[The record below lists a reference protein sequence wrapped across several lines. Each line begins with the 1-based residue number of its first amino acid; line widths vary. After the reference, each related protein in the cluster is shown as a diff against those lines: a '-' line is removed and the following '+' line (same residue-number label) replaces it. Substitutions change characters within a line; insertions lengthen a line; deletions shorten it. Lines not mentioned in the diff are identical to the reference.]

1 MKLDHPEKKGLSGV
15 TVAVLVVCAI
25 LVAGVV
31 AHSVLGNKK
40 DTGSTTVEEST
51 ETAVDNTK
59 EEKKTGTV
67 RPSSTEV
74 ETVTADDSP
83 VVVEEEREVEV
94 SSGTPLEVVKTE
106 APVIVEEV
114 VYPVEVEVAP
124 EEVAVEAKSG
134 IVTVEDAPTEEV
146 ELPEEV
152 AVEPESETGS
162 VEETGSAD
170 EEVTEPEKS
179 PLLYVSQTAPV
190 SVHVEKPL
198 TEEVDWDG
206 YSMTVDAYTGHAV
219 VSYPSIVTDD
229 DVYAFATYAWE
240 NYSDYLNGVDI
251 TILGDGKAE
260 ITYPDNYGEEEF
272 DLAISTLE
280 EELPLYMAEVL
291 SEETPTMET
300 EVTVVSPVIEEAV
313 ATVVDEPADEESVV
327 AVVDDSEEVVVEEE
341 KPAPI
346 EDSSVSSGNS
356 PVEVMEKKTEEK
368 AVNDLVK
375 RTTVTVWGSPYGFGE
390 IVGDGA
396 SFNFRRF
403 VRSYVYSFNV
413 EYDWRV
419 NSLFTIG
426 MKAGYDGVI
435 HHVEGYVNQAPVM
448 LTAGVVP
455 FETDHSVISLDL
467 GFGVDVVSCAVNKTF
482 APVLDLSFAYGFKL
496 GDLSLNL
503 GLGVMG
509 EYTVATKE
517 YRVEFNPLRLGLG
530 YTF

>member
-1 MKLDHPEKKGLSGV
+1 MKSNHPEKKGLSGV
-15 TVAVLVVCAI
+15 TVTVLVICAI
-25 LVAGVV
+25 LVVGVV
-31 AHSVLGNKK
+31 AGAVLKNNSK
-40 DTGSTTVEEST
+40 DTGSTAVAEST
-51 ETAVDNTK
+51 ETTVNSTK
-59 EEKKTGTV
+59 EEKETGTV
-67 RPSSTEV
+67 APSSTEV
-74 ETVTADDSP
+74 ETVATDGIP
-83 VVVEEEREVEV
+83 VVESVGESKVEV
-94 SSGTPLEVVKTE
+94 LVEAPLEVVE
-106 APVIVEEV
+106 IEEPVIVEEV

-124 EEVAVEAKSG
+124 EEVAVK
-134 IVTVEDAPTEEV
+134 
-146 ELPEEV
+146 
-152 AVEPESETGS
+152 PESETGS

-170 EEVTEPEKS
+170 EEVAEPEKS

-198 TEEVDWDG
+198 TKEVDWNG

-219 VSYPSIVTDD
+219 VSYPSIVTDS
-229 DVYAFATYAWE
+229 DVYAFAAYAWE
-240 NYSDYLNGVDI
+240 NYSDYLSGVDI

-260 ITYPDNYGEEEF
+260 ITYPDNYGKEEF
-272 DLAISTLE
+272 ELAISTLE
-280 EELPLYMAEVL
+280 EELPLYIAEVL
-291 SEETPTMET
+291 SEETPAEKP
-300 EVTVVSPVIEEAV
+300 EGVVVPPVIEEAV

-327 AVVDDSEEVVVEEE
+327 AVEDDSEKVVVEKE
-341 KPAPI
+341 KPASL
-346 EDSSVSSGNS
+346 EDSSVSSDNS

-375 RTTVTVWGSPYGFGE
+375 KTTVTVWGSPYGFGE

-467 GFGVDVVSCAVNKTF
+467 GFGVDVVSCVLNKTF

-509 EYTVATKE
+509 EYTMSTRE
-517 YRVEFNPLRLGLG
+517 YRVEFNPLKLGLG

>member
-15 TVAVLVVCAI
+15 TVTVLVICAI
-25 LVAGVV
+25 LVVGVV

-51 ETAVDNTK
+51 ETAVDDTK

-74 ETVTADDSP
+74 ETVATDGIP
-83 VVVEEEREVEV
+83 VVGSVGESKVEV
-94 SSGTPLEVVKTE
+94 PVEAPLEVVEPKE
-106 APVIVEEV
+106 PVIVEEV
-114 VYPVEVEVAP
+114 VSPVEVEAAP
-124 EEVAVEAKSG
+124 VEASVEAESG
-134 IVTVEDAPTEEV
+134 IVTVEDAPEEAK
-146 ELPEEV
+146 LPEEV

-170 EEVTEPEKS
+170 EEVEEPEKS

-198 TEEVDWDG
+198 IEEVDWDG

-219 VSYPSIVTDD
+219 VSYPSIVTDN
-229 DVYAFATYAWE
+229 DVYAFAAYAWE

-280 EELPLYMAEVL
+280 EELPLYIAEVL
-291 SEETPTMET
+291 SEETPTLET

-327 AVVDDSEEVVVEEE
+327 AVEDDSEEVVLEEE
-341 KPAPI
+341 KPASLD
-346 EDSSVSSGNS
+346 DSSVSSGNS

-419 NSLFTIG
+419 NSLFNIG

-509 EYTVATKE
+509 EYTMSTKE
-517 YRVEFNPLRLGLG
+517 YRVEFNPLKLGLG

>member
-1 MKLDHPEKKGLSGV
+1 MKSNHPGKKGLSGV
-15 TVAVLVVCAI
+15 TVTILVICAI
-25 LVAGVV
+25 LVVGVV

-40 DTGSTTVEEST
+40 DTGNTAVEENI
-51 ETAVDNTK
+51 ETTVDNTK
-59 EEKKTGTV
+59 EEKETGMVT
-67 RPSSTEV
+67 PSSTEV
-74 ETVTADDSP
+74 KTVAADDIP
-83 VVVEEEREVEV
+83 VVEPVEESKVEV
-94 SSGTPLEVVKTE
+94 PVEAPLEVVE
-106 APVIVEEV
+106 IEEPVIVEEV
-114 VYPVEVEVAP
+114 VSPV
-124 EEVAVEAKSG
+124 EVAVEAETE
-134 IVTVEDAPTEEV
+134 IVPVEDAPEEAK
-146 ELPEEV
+146 LPEEV
-152 AVEPESETGS
+152 VVEPESETIS
-162 VEETGSAD
+162 VEETESAEED
-170 EEVTEPEKS
+170 ETEPEKS

-190 SVHVEKPL
+190 SAHVEKPL
-198 TEEVDWDG
+198 TANIDWNG
-206 YSMTVDAYTGHAV
+206 YSMIVDAYTGHAV
-219 VSYPSIVTDD
+219 VSYPSIVTDG
-229 DVYAFATYAWE
+229 DVYAFAAYAWE
-240 NYSDYLNGVDI
+240 NYSDYLTGVDI
-251 TILGDGKAE
+251 KILGEGKAE

-272 DLAISTLE
+272 ELAISTLE
-280 EELPLYMAEVL
+280 EELPLYIAEVL
-291 SEETPTMET
+291 SEETPAEEP
-300 EVTVVSPVIEEAV
+300 EVVVVPPVVEEAV

-327 AVVDDSEEVVVEEE
+327 AVGNDSETAVLEEE
-341 KPAPI
+341 KPASL

-356 PVEVMEKKTEEK
+356 PVEVMGKKTEEK
-368 AVNDLVK
+368 PVNDLIK

-435 HHVEGYVNQAPVM
+435 HHVEGYVNQAPLM

-509 EYTVATKE
+509 EYTMSTKE
-517 YRVEFNPLRLGLG
+517 YRVEFNPLKLGLG

>member
-1 MKLDHPEKKGLSGV
+1 MKSNHPEKKGLSGV
-15 TVAVLVVCAI
+15 TVTVLVICAI
-25 LVAGVV
+25 LVVGVV

-40 DTGSTTVEEST
+40 DTGSTTVEENI
-51 ETAVDNTK
+51 ETTVDNTK
-59 EEKKTGTV
+59 EEEETGTV
-67 RPSSTEV
+67 APSSTEV
-74 ETVTADDSP
+74 ETVVADDIP
-83 VVVEEEREVEV
+83 VVMKEEREVEV
-94 SSGTPLEVVKTE
+94 NSETPLEVVETKE
-106 APVIVEEV
+106 PVIVEEV
-114 VYPVEVEVAP
+114 VSPVEVETAP
-124 EEVAVEAKSG
+124 VEASVEAESG
-134 IVTVEDAPTEEV
+134 IVTVEDAPAEETELSEEV
-146 ELPEEV
+146 T
-152 AVEPESETGS
+152 VEPGSETGYD
-162 VEETGSAD
+162 EETESAKED
-170 EEVTEPEKS
+170 ETESDKS

-198 TEEVDWDG
+198 TKEVDWNG

-219 VSYPSIVTDD
+219 VSYPSIVTDS
-229 DVYAFATYAWE
+229 DVYAFAAYAWE
-240 NYSDYLNGVDI
+240 NYSDYLSGVDI

-260 ITYPDNYGEEEF
+260 ITYPDNYGKEEF
-272 DLAISTLE
+272 ELAISTLE
-280 EELPLYMAEVL
+280 EELPLYIAEVL
-291 SEETPTMET
+291 SEETPAKEPEET
-300 EVTVVSPVIEEAV
+300 VPPVIEEAV
-313 ATVVDEPADEESVV
+313 ATVIEEPADEESVV
-327 AVVDDSEEVVVEEE
+327 AVEDDSEEVVVEEE

-368 AVNDLVK
+368 PVNDLVK

-413 EYDWRV
+413 EYDWRM

-509 EYTVATKE
+509 EYTLATKE
-517 YRVEFNPLRLGLG
+517 YRVEFNPLKLGLG

>member
-1 MKLDHPEKKGLSGV
+1 MKSNHPEKKGLSGV
-15 TVAVLVVCAI
+15 TVTILVICAI
-25 LVAGVV
+25 LVVGVV

-40 DTGSTTVEEST
+40 DTGSTTVEEGT
-51 ETAVDNTK
+51 ETAVDGAK
-59 EEKKTGTV
+59 EEEETGTV
-67 RPSSTEV
+67 TPSSTEV
-74 ETVTADDSP
+74 ETVAADDSP

-94 SSGTPLEVVKTE
+94 NSDTPLEVVKTE
-106 APVIVEEV
+106 DPVIVEDV

-124 EEVAVEAKSG
+124 EEVAVK
-134 IVTVEDAPTEEV
+134 
-146 ELPEEV
+146 
-152 AVEPESETGS
+152 PESETGS

-170 EEVTEPEKS
+170 EEVAEPEKS

-198 TEEVDWDG
+198 TKEVDWNG
-206 YSMTVDAYTGHAV
+206 YSMTVDAYTGYAV
-219 VSYPSIVTDD
+219 VSYPSIVTDS

-280 EELPLYMAEVL
+280 EELPLYIAEVL
-291 SEETPTMET
+291 SEETPAKEPDET
-300 EVTVVSPVIEEAV
+300 VPPVVEEVV
-313 ATVVDEPADEESVV
+313 AAVVDEPADEESVV
-327 AVVDDSEEVVVEEE
+327 AVEDDSEEVVVEEE
-341 KPAPI
+341 KPAPL

-509 EYTVATKE
+509 EYTMSTKE
-517 YRVEFNPLRLGLG
+517 YRVEFNPLKLGLG

>member
-1 MKLDHPEKKGLSGV
+1 MESNHPEKKGLSGV
-15 TVAVLVVCAI
+15 TVTILVICAI
-25 LVAGVV
+25 LVVGVV

-51 ETAVDNTK
+51 ETAVDDTK
-59 EEKKTGTV
+59 EEEETGTV
-67 RPSSTEV
+67 APSSTEV
-74 ETVTADDSP
+74 ETVVADDIP
-83 VVVEEEREVEV
+83 VVMKEGREVEV
-94 SSGTPLEVVKTE
+94 NSETPLEVVETKE
-106 APVIVEEV
+106 PVIVEEV
-114 VYPVEVEVAP
+114 VSPVEVEAAP
-124 EEVAVEAKSG
+124 VEASVEAESG
-134 IVTVEDAPTEEV
+134 IVTVEDAPEEV
-146 ELPEEV
+146 GLPEEV
-152 AVEPESETGS
+152 TVEPESETGS

-170 EEVTEPEKS
+170 EEVAEPEKS

-190 SVHVEKPL
+190 SAHVEKPL
-198 TEEVDWDG
+198 TANIDWNG
-206 YSMTVDAYTGHAV
+206 YSMTVNAYTGYAV

-229 DVYAFATYAWE
+229 DVYAFAAYAWE
-240 NYSDYLNGVDI
+240 NYSDYLSGVDI

-280 EELPLYMAEVL
+280 EELPLYIAEVL
-291 SEETPTMET
+291 SEETPAKEPEET
-300 EVTVVSPVIEEAV
+300 VPPVIEEAV

-356 PVEVMEKKTEEK
+356 PVEVMEEKTEEK

-419 NSLFTIG
+419 NSLFTMG

-448 LTAGVVP
+448 LTAGVIP

-509 EYTVATKE
+509 EYTMSTKE
-517 YRVEFNPLRLGLG
+517 YRVEFNPLKLGLG

>member
-1 MKLDHPEKKGLSGV
+1 MKSNHPEKKGLSGV
-15 TVAVLVVCAI
+15 TVTVLVICAI
-25 LVAGVV
+25 LVVGVV
-31 AHSVLGNKK
+31 AGSVLKNSSE
-40 DTGSTTVEEST
+40 DTGSTAVEENI
-51 ETAVDNTK
+51 ETTVDNTK
-59 EEKKTGTV
+59 EEKEEV
-67 RPSSTEV
+67 PASSTEV
-74 ETVTADDSP
+74 ETVTVDDSP
-83 VVVEEEREVEV
+83 IVVEEEREVVIPVEA
-94 SSGTPLEVVKTE
+94 PLEVVDPKE
-106 APVIVEEV
+106 PVIVEEV
-114 VYPVEVEVAP
+114 VSPVEVEAAP
-124 EEVAVEAKSG
+124 VEASVEAESG
-134 IVTVEDAPTEEV
+134 IVTVEDAPAEETELSEEV
-146 ELPEEV
+146 T
-152 AVEPESETGS
+152 VEPGSETGS
-162 VEETGSAD
+162 VEETESAD
-170 EEVTEPEKS
+170 EEVGEPDKS

-190 SVHVEKPL
+190 SAHVEKPL
-198 TEEVDWDG
+198 TEEVDWNG
-206 YSMTVDAYTGHAV
+206 YSMTVDAYTGYAV
-219 VSYPSIVTDD
+219 VSYPSIVTDS
-229 DVYAFATYAWE
+229 DVYAFAAYAWE
-240 NYSDYLNGVDI
+240 NYSDYLSGVDI

-260 ITYPDNYGEEEF
+260 ITYPDNYGKEEF
-272 DLAISTLE
+272 ELAISTLE
-280 EELPLYMAEVL
+280 EELPLYIAEVL
-291 SEETPTMET
+291 SEETPAKEP
-300 EVTVVSPVIEEAV
+300 EETVVSPVIEEAV

-327 AVVDDSEEVVVEEE
+327 AVEDDSEEVVVEEE
-341 KPAPI
+341 KPAPL
-346 EDSSVSSGNS
+346 EDSSVSSDNS

-368 AVNDLVK
+368 PVNDLIK

-419 NSLFTIG
+419 NSLFTMG

-467 GFGVDVVSCAVNKTF
+467 GFGVDVVSCVLNKTF

-509 EYTVATKE
+509 EYTMSTRE
-517 YRVEFNPLRLGLG
+517 YRVEFNPLKLGLG